1 MPSTTS
7 SNCDA
12 SNTSDVLACPTCEE
26 SRDGLNLRGAVS
38 DIDARKNA
46 RFPRG
51 RQASAHNQPA
61 LGYQD
66 GRWTWHQKV
75 KLSKK
80 RKLWTVFGQSK
91 RQELGMDL
99 KRFG

>member
-1 MPSTTS
+1 MLQT
-7 SNCDA
+7 
-12 SNTSDVLACPTCEE
+12 TSDVLGRLTCEE
-26 SRDGLNLRGAVS
+26 SRDGLNLRGAAS
-38 DIDARKNA
+38 DIDAHKNA

-61 LGYQD
+61 LGYQARMD
-66 GRWTWHQKV
+66 IGHGTKKSSCQ
-75 KLSKK
+75 K
-80 RKLWTVFGQSK
+80 RKPWTVFGQSK

>member
-1 MPSTTS
+1 MLQT
-7 SNCDA
+7 
-12 SNTSDVLACPTCEE
+12 TSDVLARLTCEE
-26 SRDGLNLRGAVS
+26 SRDGLNLRGAAS

-66 GRWTWHQKV
+66 GQHWTWHQKV
-75 KLSKK
+75 KLSE
-80 RKLWTVFGQSK
+80 RKPWTVFGQCK

>member
-1 MPSTTS
+1 MLQT
-7 SNCDA
+7 
-12 SNTSDVLACPTCEE
+12 TSDVLGRLTCEE
-26 SRDGLNLRGAVS
+26 SRDGLNLRGAAS

-66 GRWTWHQKV
+66 GLWTWHQKG

-80 RKLWTVFGQSK
+80 ENH
-91 RQELGMDL
+91 RQYLVSL
-99 KRFG
+99 KGRSWE

>member
-1 MPSTTS
+1 MLQT
-7 SNCDA
+7 
-12 SNTSDVLACPTCEE
+12 TSDVLGRLTCEE

-61 LGYQD
+61 LGYKD
-66 GRWTWHQKV
+66 GHWTLDMAPKSQVV
-75 KLSKK
+75 KKK
-80 RKLWTVFGQSK
+80 TVDSIWSV
-91 RQELGMDL
+91 
-99 KRFG
+99 